1 MRLDALVKRAAQYR
15 TPLLAIS
22 GLTLLSSGSMLA
34 IPWLAGQLLGGVLA
48 DGQGALLQIASLLV
62 AALAATTIFGM
73 AAAMLSAHTAGRVLA
88 DLRLEAYAHV
98 QRLPAAFH
106 DRSNQGDLLALMTY
120 EVTSLSQFL
129 TSSLASVPAMLLTA
143 AGSVVL
149 LFLLDPQVALVV
161 PLLLPVFFVALKLI
175 GRKQRLLAADAREA
189 DAEMMMLA
197 EQDLEILPA
206 IKAFAVEDRLRE
218 RYRLVTQRSFG
229 LVFQQAKISALI
241 GPGIALAAGLAAIA
255 LLLGTGAAQ
264 PDTPRSA
271 AELFALLMYAALLT
285 RPVGSLA
292 DFYGRLQWARGTL
305 ARLDSVLAITPEAGP
320 EIGTPIARARGAV
333 AFEGVDFGYP
343 GRDRLLR
350 GLSLRIEAG
359 EIVALTGHNGAGK
372 STLINL
378 LLRFYIPESGTITLD
393 GQDIAG
399 ISLPDLRRQIG
410 LVPQRAL
417 LFNGT
422 LRENIAFGLP
432 GASEAQ
438 MLNALRLAQAEE
450 FIAELPQG
458 LETEIGDSGVR
469 LSGGQRQR
477 VALARALLPDPPILV
492 FDEATAMYDL
502 ESEAAFVA
510 ACQTALKGRTVI
522 IVTHRPASLA
532 LADRIIVIESG
543 VAQLCRPVAALEAP

>member
-1 MRLDALVKRAAQYR
+1 MQLNALVKRAAVYR
-15 TPLLAIS
+15 APLLAIS
-22 GLTLLSSGSMLA
+22 GLTLLSSGSLLA

-48 DGQGALLQIASLLV
+48 EGQGSLWQIAALLV
-62 AALAATTIFGM
+62 AALTATTGLGM
-73 AAAMLSAHTAGRVLA
+73 AAAILSAHTAGRVLA

-543 VAQLCRPVAALEAP
+543 VAQLERPVAALEVP